1 MDKPGRLVIKK
12 DNSEIDRVKK
22 QENKKLEAEW
32 VVAQSILGQL
42 ITNDFSYEGWEKHKD
57 DGLLRDRISWETW
70 KRYYTENKENVL
82 NQLEGTQYIDFDGE
96 IREIQE
102 ENYESEEKSLEDDY
116 IWDEK
121 FVIENKVF
129 PMDIY
134 DNTFFYG
141 LLLPKTVD
149 EVNKDGDV
157 IGKKQ
162 ILSPCL
168 ITSEKELI
176 PWNMQKKEELKIKF
190 NSIPFFIP
198 KRWKLENT
206 KSFLDGRSEE
216 ISPKKLIE
224 KIKSQYIKYLAIRND
239 TWYSIHAL
247 WDIGTYIYQAFE
259 AYPFLELRGIAG
271 TGKTKSMTVSSYIS
285 FNGGQIMVNPSEAT
299 LFREKDEIRGTSY
312 FDEAEKLWVLN
323 KFTKQYE
330 GDVRTELINAS
341 YTKEGKIPRQ
351 EKIGNKFITKWYSP
365 YGPTQLGSIAGL
377 HGATETRAITRITTK
392 SSNEDNRGEMEPTED
407 RKSPIWE
414 EIRDECY
421 RFGLTYWKD
430 VQNLYLNFPK
440 DTGLKRRDLQ
450 IWKPLLSIAKFISED
465 LFEEIVNFAR
475 DATQRRTEDLLH
487 KTSFDY
493 EILEALKICI
503 EEEDKNKIYV
513 NDIKMAYCKKQNIQN
528 GISDKYLN
536 RNISSHLDN
545 LGFKE
550 LRGRD
555 NKGSLFEINKKIYNE
570 IVAPICPTLAFP
582 STSSS
587 LSTQSTL
594 IRESNVAKVA
604 MSGENGE
611 TEAIK
616 IDKFDFSES
625 KIKEELENE

>member
-1 MDKPGRLVIKK
+1 MDKHGRAVIKNGNDK
-12 DNSEIDRVKK
+12 IDKTEK
-22 QENKKLEAEW
+22 QEKKKLEAEW
-32 VVAQSILGQL
+32 IVAQSILGQL
-42 ITNDFSYEGWEKHKD
+42 ITNDLSYKGWSKHKD
-57 DGLLRDRISWETW
+57 NGLLGSRISWETW
-70 KRYYTENKENVL
+70 KKYYTENKERVL
-82 NQLEGTQYIDFDGE
+82 NQLEGTQYKDFDGE
-96 IREIQE
+96 IKEIRKE
-102 ENYESEEKSLEDDY
+102 TNKIKEKYSENDY

-121 FVIENKVF
+121 LVIENKVF
-129 PMDIY
+129 PMDISE
-134 DNTFFYG
+134 NIFFYG
-141 LLLPKTVD
+141 LLLPKIAD
-149 EVNKDGDV
+149 EVNKDGDI
-157 IGKKQ
+157 IGEKQ
-162 ILSPCL
+162 ISSPCL
-168 ITSEKELI
+168 ITSKKELI
-176 PWNMQKKEELKIKF
+176 PWNMQTKEELKINF
-190 NSIPFFIP
+190 SSIPFFIP
-198 KRWKLENT
+198 KRWKLEHI
-206 KSFLDGRSEE
+206 KCFLDGESE
-216 ISPKKLIE
+216 IHDSKKLLE

-239 TWYSIHAL
+239 TWYNIHAL
-247 WDIGTYIYQAFE
+247 WDMGTYIYQAFE

-351 EKIGNKFITKWYSP
+351 EKIGNKFFTKWYSP

-392 SSNEDNRGEMEPTED
+392 SSNEDDRGEREPTED
-407 RKSPIWE
+407 RKSLIWE

-421 RFGLTYWKD
+421 KFGLTHWKD
-430 VQNLYLNFPK
+430 VQDIYFNFPK

-450 IWKPLLSIAKFISED
+450 IWKPLLSIAKFISEN

-503 EEEDKNKIYV
+503 EENDKNKIYV
-513 NDIKMAYCKKQNIQN
+513 NDIKMVYCKKQNIQN
-528 GISDKYLN
+528 GIENKYLN

-570 IVAPICPTLAFP
+570 IVAPICPTLSIP

-594 IRESNVAKVA
+594 IPETDVTKMA
-604 MSGENGE
+604 MSDENGE
-611 TEAIK
+611 TEVIK
-616 IDKFDFSES
+616 IDKFDFFKS